1 MKQENIKNNK
11 TEKDDVLTVEEI
23 RDVELS
29 DVEILL
35 DIFGEDFYLGLQS
48 MADTVG
54 KIHALSLLGIDEK
67 DALDYLLQLA
77 ILEHDKVVSLD
88 LDKKEKVATEKTQV
102 W

>member
-102 W
+102 

>member
-1 MKQENIKNNK
+1 MDETNK
-11 TEKDDVLTVEEI
+11 TNDVTEHITEEEVFY
-23 RDVELS
+23 DNVS

-102 W
+102 

>member
-48 MADTVG
+48 IADTVG

-102 W
+102 

>member
-1 MKQENIKNNK
+1 MENIKNTTAEN
-11 TEKDDVLTVEEI
+11 TLIVEEI

-102 W
+102 

>member
-88 LDKKEKVATEKTQV
+88 LNKKEKVATEKTQV
-102 W
+102 